1 MREIFITL
9 RPFDKKAIGFIWL
22 LTILVFGKAI
32 QGDYLMAWD
41 DNQQVVENEDV
52 KSLSIKSLGK
62 YFTSYYVSSYQPI
75 ASLSFAIEYAIFGK
89 NAKVHH
95 ITNLLLHLINIGLVY
110 WLLFALFKDKWL
122 TVIVTSIFAV
132 HPFQAEVLGW
142 ISTRSTLL
150 YSTFILLAA
159 TLFTRNIKSK
169 EGRVDSKTYGIVL
182 LLYALAALTKS
193 AAIVFPFTIMLLYY
207 YTTRK
212 RSFKSLVGLV
222 PFFVVSIVTGLVSI
236 SSRGSG
242 GGTFDSFYSFYSF
255 KEHLAIRGKTLYFY
269 LVEPFYQ
276 TKLHIYRAFATNPN
290 VETGDLLPDYFMW
303 QGLIG
308 LLVFLFLVYLG
319 VKNRKT
325 VLGSGLLFGLAWFLI
340 NIGLHFNFF
349 SVSVMV
355 AERYL
360 YLPVIG
366 LGIVAYSLVHL
377 IQTKFSKQLYILV
390 FVPLIA
396 FFSYISYQQI
406 GHWKNE
412 TKLYTN
418 DIRYTNY
425 HYSYLQLGRIYHKKK
440 RYQQSLNTYNDFI
453 KQNPNEPKIYLYR
466 ALLINDMG
474 DVAYATKD
482 LYRILD
488 IRNKDASN
496 AGDPKIYGQAFY
508 HLGLVWKETDK
519 TKALLYLDSA
529 IQLGNSDAVMLQKQ
543 LLMAPTMPEPSP
555 VEEMSTYDYKKQL
568 SKEDKMEEG
577 SVYEIVPRCIK
588 NKKYDK
594 ALYYLEMMEMVAPD
608 SVVTYMHKAEAL
620 IGLKQY
626 KQAQKVLRDAEL
638 KKLSNKRLKE
648 LNKTIEQEL

>member
-1 MREIFITL
+1 M
-9 RPFDKKAIGFIWL
+9 
-22 LTILVFGKAI
+22 
-32 QGDYLMAWD
+32 
-41 DNQQVVENEDV
+41 
-52 KSLSIKSLGK
+52 
-62 YFTSYYVSSYQPI
+62 
-75 ASLSFAIEYAIFGK
+75 
-89 NAKVHH
+89 
-95 ITNLLLHLINIGLVY
+95 
-110 WLLFALFKDKWL
+110 
-122 TVIVTSIFAV
+122 
-132 HPFQAEVLGW
+132 
-142 ISTRSTLL
+142 
-150 YSTFILLAA
+150 
-159 TLFTRNIKSK
+159 
-169 EGRVDSKTYGIVL
+169 
-182 LLYALAALTKS
+182 
-193 AAIVFPFTIMLLYY
+193 
-207 YTTRK
+207 
-212 RSFKSLVGLV
+212 
-222 PFFVVSIVTGLVSI
+222 SI

-242 GGTFDSFYSFYSF
+242 GNTFDSFYSFYSF

-349 SVSVMV
+349 SVSVTMV

-377 IQTKFSKQLYILV
+377 IQTKFSKQLFILV

-496 AGDPKIYGQAFY
+496 AGDPKIFGQAFY

-543 LLMAPTMPEPSP
+543 LLMAPAMPEPSP

-638 KKLSNKRLKE
+638 KKLSNQRLKE